1 MALVVSALVINWA
14 MISLA
19 HIKFRRAKQQQG
31 VATRFPALLY
41 PLGNWVCLLFMAAVL
56 VIMLITP
63 GMAISVYL
71 IPVWIAILGVGYL
84 FKQKKP
90 THESTLISSS
100 TLHPFRVQ
108 SVVTSSHFPAHSNFI
123 HITDLILQRKIPLP
137 ANNSLHTEPG
147 EQSMDNNK
155 LSVKEKIGYGMGD
168 AGCNII
174 FGAIML
180 FVNYFYTDIF
190 GLAPALVGVL
200 LLSVRVIDAVTD
212 PIMGAIADRTRSKYG
227 RFRPWLLWIAFPYAL
242 FSVLMFTTPEWSYNS
257 KVIYA
262 FVTYFLLSLTYTA
275 INIPYCSLGG
285 VITNDPKERVACQ
298 SYRFVM
304 VGIATLLLSLT
315 LLPMADWFGGDNKA
329 KGYQMAMTVLALIG
343 TCMFLFC
350 FATVRERIRPAVQTN
365 DELKNDLKD
374 VWKNDQW
381 VRILLLTLCNVCPG
395 FIRMAATMYY
405 VTWVMGQS
413 THFATLFISLG
424 VVGMMFGSMLAKVL
438 TDRWCKLKVF
448 FWTNIVLAIFSC
460 VLLLRP
466 ESHHHHRGALLP
478 AEHPAS
484 DPFPAALVADG
495 RRGRLRRVENRQT
508 HHRDQLLRQYLLP
521 QAGAGDCRG
530 DGRLP
535 ALLVRLRRRGKSA
548 KRRRHQRYRAAVH
561 GDSGRRLSDYR
572 RRGAS
577 AES

>member
-1 MALVVSALVINWA
+1 MALVVSAPVINWA

-31 VATRFPALLY
+31 VTTRFPALLY

-56 VIMLITP
+56 VIMLITRHGDFRLPDP
-63 GMAISVYL
+63 GLDCDPRRGLYGETEKCQNGESALSVFSLYSRL
-71 IPVWIAILGVGYL
+71 
-84 FKQKKP
+84 
-90 THESTLISSS
+90 
-100 TLHPFRVQ
+100 RVQ
-108 SVVTSSHFPAHSNFI
+108 RLVTFLTNSRQQQNPPYHRLYIAT
-123 HITDLILQRKIPLP
+123 HIFVCQRIILSIPK
-137 ANNSLHTEPG
+137 PG
-147 EQSMDNNK
+147 ELSMNNNK

-242 FSVLMFTTPEWSYNS
+242 FSILMFTTPEWSYNS

-350 FATVRERIRPAVQTN
+350 FATVRERVRPAVQTH
-365 DELKNDLKD
+365 DELK
-374 VWKNDQW
+374 
-381 VRILLLTLCNVCPG
+381 T
-395 FIRMAATMYY
+395 T
-405 VTWVMGQS
+405 
-413 THFATLFISLG
+413 
-424 VVGMMFGSMLAKVL
+424 
-438 TDRWCKLKVF
+438 
-448 FWTNIVLAIFSC
+448 
-460 VLLLRP
+460 
-466 ESHHHHRGALLP
+466 
-478 AEHPAS
+478 
-484 DPFPAALVADG
+484 
-495 RRGRLRRVENRQT
+495 
-508 HHRDQLLRQYLLP
+508 
-521 QAGAGDCRG
+521 
-530 DGRLP
+530 
-535 ALLVRLRRRGKSA
+535 
-548 KRRRHQRYRAAVH
+548 
-561 GDSGRRLSDYR
+561 
-572 RRGAS
+572 
-577 AES
+577 